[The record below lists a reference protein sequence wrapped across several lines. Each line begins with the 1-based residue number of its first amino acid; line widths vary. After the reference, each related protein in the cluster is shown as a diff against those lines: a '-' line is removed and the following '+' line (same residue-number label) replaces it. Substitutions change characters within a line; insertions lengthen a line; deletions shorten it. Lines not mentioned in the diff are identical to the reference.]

1 MSAFFQGLG
10 QLADILGGRVVGEDP
25 GGAPTAFDID
35 SRRVGE
41 GGLFFALPGTR
52 VDGHDFLP
60 AMVEA
65 GAWGAVVSD
74 AGAAEAAGIAAVV
87 VDDVATALYQAAQAR
102 RATLDYPMI
111 GITGSNGKTSTKD
124 LIAKLLGR
132 HRKVAVT
139 RGNFNNLLGLPI
151 SLLNAPADAEVGV
164 FELGMSTPGEID
176 RLAALLQPKYGVIT
190 NVSLAHIDG
199 LGSLEAVRAAKG
211 ELVPHIARDGVLYLN
226 ADDPSSKHFAR
237 AAEGRD
243 VRAATTRGVL
253 GAACHF
259 QVERVALDG
268 LIGEVVLDI
277 PREGRQLRRRI
288 RWPIPGRHLIYPLL
302 FGLLLSQDLGIPVD
316 LGGWDQEPPE
326 WLAPTGGRMRPR
338 PAGEAWVVD
347 DSYNANPA
355 SMEAALDFLRELDV
369 GGQRYAVLGDMLELA
384 SYAGPCHRAVVERVV
399 ADEELAGVWL
409 VGELFEAAAAE
420 VGDLPERVVVTM
432 DRDRAAAG
440 VAARLSKDDLV
451 LVKGS
456 RGIGLDLV
464 VDQLCGEGSCS

>member
-10 QLADILGGRVVGEDP
+10 DLAGLLEGRAVGEDP

-60 AMVEA
+60 ALAKA

-74 AGAAEAAGIAAVV
+74 ADAAEAAGIPAVV
-87 VDDVATALYQAAQAR
+87 VEDVAAALTQAAAAR

-111 GITGSNGKTSTKD
+111 GITGTNGKTSTKD
-124 LIAKLLGR
+124 LIAKLLGM
-132 HRKVAVT
+132 HRRVAVT
-139 RGNFNNLLGLPI
+139 RGNFNNQLGLPI

-176 RLAALLQPKYGVIT
+176 QLGRLLKPRYGVIT

-211 ELVPHIARDGVLYLN
+211 ELVPHVAPDGVLYLN

-237 AAEGRD
+237 AASGRE
-243 VRAATTRGVL
+243 VRAVTTRGVL

-259 QVERVALDG
+259 QIDRVALDG
-268 LIGEVVLDI
+268 LTGEVVLDI

-288 RWPIPGRHLIYPLL
+288 RWPIPGRHLVYPLL
-302 FGLLLSQDLGIPVD
+302 FALLLSQDLGIPVD
-316 LGGWDQEPPE
+316 LDGWDEAPPE
-326 WLAPTGGRMRPR
+326 GLAPTGGRMRPR

-355 SMEAALDFLRELDV
+355 SMEAVLDFLRELDV
-369 GGQRYAVLGDMLELA
+369 TGQRYVVLGDMLELGQ
-384 SYAGPCHRAVVERVV
+384 YAGPCHRAVVERVA
-399 ADEELAGVWL
+399 ADEDLAGVWL
-409 VGELFEAAAAE
+409 VGEFFEAAAAE
-420 VGDLPERVVVTM
+420 VGAMPDRVVVTM
-432 DRDRAAAG
+432 DRERAASELSG
-440 VAARLSKDDLV
+440 RLATDDV
-451 LVKGS
+451 VVVKGS
-456 RGIGLDLV
+456 RGIGLDTV
-464 VDQLCGEGSCS
+464 VDSLCGEGSCS